1 MTHSLI
7 SPARIYGPDFSPKL
21 VANAA
26 QRLIAEDL
34 PPIIPIYGTD
44 ETQMQLAH
52 DALSDYGLVVDHLA
66 DNSIF
71 INARSTARPVFLKI
85 NPANDIW
92 NFVAEMPT
100 YHGEQNLGHV
110 LSAIKPSA
118 ATPSVT
124 IDLDAS
130 QIVGPESLPWDGGV
144 RSFPVH
150 PIKRQ
155 RNITQH
161 MLLVNAPAIRST
173 ARRAAANM
181 VRKALAAAPG
191 SLESPQG
198 QIKTI
203 TQSQGHLTYVPWTMG
218 LEDFATMVKLAEQG
232 LELPTLGD
240 STIEFSAAHDGQLDA
255 LRSAQA

>member
-7 SPARIYGPDFSPKL
+7 SQARIYGPDFDPQL
-21 VANAA
+21 VASAA
-26 QRLIAEDL
+26 QHVIAEDY
-34 PPIIPIYGTD
+34 PPIIPIYGSD
-44 ETQMQLAH
+44 VTQMQLAQ

-66 DNSIF
+66 DSSIF
-71 INARSTARPVFLKI
+71 INPRSKARPVFLKV

-100 YHGEQNLGHV
+100 YHGEQNIGHV
-110 LSAIKPSA
+110 LGAIKPST

-130 QIVGPESLPWDGGV
+130 QIVGPESVPWDGGV

-155 RNITQH
+155 RNITH
-161 MLLVNAPAIRST
+161 HVLYVEVPEARRT
-173 ARRAAANM
+173 ARRAAADM
-181 VRKALAAAPG
+181 VRGALAAAPG
-191 SLESPQG
+191 SIKSLEG
-198 QIKTI
+198 RIKTI
-203 TQSQGHLTYVPWTMG
+203 TKSQGYLTYVPWTMG

-232 LELPTLGD
+232 LEQPTLGD